1 MTAQGGEGLQLAISL
16 QLTTFLTLAI
26 KADKLNVTK
35 GRNNAAA
42 KLTANIKKI
51 TTMFVYQ
58 NLTIRECIITLLIIY
73 IIS

>member
-1 MTAQGGEGLQLAISL
+1 MPLAI
-16 QLTTFLTLAI
+16 A
-26 KADKLNVTK
+26 ADKLNVTK

-42 KLTANIKKI
+42 KLTANIKK

-73 IIS
+73 ITSSFTLVLSISDVTTPLYFI